1 MTGPSSAQQQQQS
14 LGTHPGSLRPCSCG
28 HRIQSSTT
36 TTTTAEHDGVV
47 ATALSNMEASFV
59 HLSSSSAE
67 GFTFASTPDR
77 QDGLLLTCQHVD
89 RMIRAADGNQDA
101 ALCTDCLNR
110 VTRAVQDDIQRIQAE
125 TMAYHRAVAEES
137 VRYQSL
143 QKTLA
148 SNVVA
153 SGEASQDLLAC
164 TRHSFLDEIALLKDA
179 YQQHEE
185 ELYQLKAIQRE
196 QHIVSQ
202 QLEEMENSVAVEQN
216 SLELEARAFDNDI
229 AHVSYQIQRV
239 HDEMDSLAT
248 VRLHSALFELAVD
261 KRGLRYPLIND
272 LRLAYRPKGDVQ
284 WAEINA
290 AWSQVLKLLLLAG
303 TSAGFRPKSWRIVP
317 LASCAKLMYLES
329 NRREVYTMGGK
340 DGCRDHM
347 ASSLRALTAL
357 LDPFVKHLAS
367 LLPECSSGI
376 PHDMSRNRIGPC
388 DLSRIEDGDDSGW
401 SHAIQCISLNL
412 RWIQDRASDW
422 EAIRLMNVLVVTP

>member
-1 MTGPSSAQQQQQS
+1 MTAPFFAQQQS
-14 LGTHPGSLRPCSCG
+14 LGTKPDSLRPCICG
-28 HRIQSSTT
+28 HRIQSSA
-36 TTTTAEHDGVV
+36 TTAEEHGVEAV
-47 ATALSNMEASFV
+47 ALSNMEASFV

-67 GFTFASTPDR
+67 EFTFANSPNH
-77 QDGLLLTCQHVD
+77 QDGFLLTCQHVD
-89 RMIRAADGNQDA
+89 RMIRAADGKQDA
-101 ALCTDCLNR
+101 ALCMDCLKR
-110 VTRAVQDDIQRIQAE
+110 VTRAVQDDIQRIQDE
-125 TMAYHRAVAEES
+125 TMAYHKAVAEETE
-137 VRYQSL
+137 RYQCL
-143 QKTLA
+143 RKTLA

-153 SGEASQDLLAC
+153 SGEPSQDLLAC
-164 TRHSFLDEIALLKDA
+164 TRHSFLDEIALLNDA

-185 ELYQLKAIQRE
+185 ELHQLKAVQRE
-196 QHIVSQ
+196 QHTVSQ
-202 QLEEMENSVAVEQN
+202 QLELMENSIAAERN

-229 AHVSYQIQRV
+229 AYVSNQIQRV
-239 HDEMDSLAT
+239 HDEMDSLAS
-248 VRLHSALFELAVD
+248 VRLHSALFELTVD

-290 AWSQVLKLLLLAG
+290 AWSQVLKLLLLVG

-317 LASCAKLMYLES
+317 LTSCAKLMYLDS

-367 LLPECSSGI
+367 LLPDCSSGI
-376 PHDMSRNRIGPC
+376 PHEMPRNRIGPC

-401 SHAIQCISLNL
+401 SNAIQCIALNL

-422 EAIRLMNVLVVTP
+422 EAIRLMNVLVITH